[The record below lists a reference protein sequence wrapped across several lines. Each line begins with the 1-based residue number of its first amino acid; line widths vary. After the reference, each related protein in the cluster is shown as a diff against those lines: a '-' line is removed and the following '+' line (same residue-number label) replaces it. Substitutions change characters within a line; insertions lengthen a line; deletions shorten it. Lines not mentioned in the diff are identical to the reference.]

1 MTQAMRVTA
10 YNQEKGESTALFSS
24 SLSIRVREMATEKDE
39 LLGGRPQKMMH
50 AKKMGA
56 EQCGKAFAL
65 CSHNTR
71 MHELG
76 DLFAAQCSASG
87 LLSVAL

>member
-10 YNQEKGESTALFSS
+10 YNQEKGESTAFFSP
-24 SLSIRVREMATEKDE
+24 LSIRVREMATEKDE

-56 EQCGKAFAL
+56 HTQSSSYAL
-65 CSHNTR
+65 KVSYPC
-71 MHELG
+71 
-76 DLFAAQCSASG
+76 F
-87 LLSVAL
+87 SVLRFRFGIPLCHDIMQA